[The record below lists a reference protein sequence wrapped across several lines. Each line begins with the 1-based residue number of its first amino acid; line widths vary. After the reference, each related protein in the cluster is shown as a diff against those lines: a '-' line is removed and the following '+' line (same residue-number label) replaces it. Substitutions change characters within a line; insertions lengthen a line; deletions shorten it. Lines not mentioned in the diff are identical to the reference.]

1 MTDID
6 AAVGELA
13 VFVANLTDDDIP
25 VATRRRA
32 AHVVADTLGVM
43 LRGSATEGAGRLI
56 EQRRTTGAC
65 TIVSKRYPAADV
77 EEATLLNA
85 VSACST
91 ELDEGTRPT
100 GHPAMHILPPTLAA
114 AQAAGLSGEAFLT
127 AFVVGYEV
135 QTRLQRA
142 AHLRA
147 PVHCH
152 GNYGHVGAAAALSK
166 LRGAS
171 SGETSTAMN
180 GAAGFAS
187 ATSYSL
193 PYAGSTI
200 HTAAPAMSGLA
211 ALVVDRLVQAGFS
224 SFPGSV
230 REVFGS
236 ILGDRIDAA
245 ALVDGLGGAW
255 AVDQG
260 YVKFHSTCGHV
271 HPVIESLADALRKPE
286 DAAGLPWQL
295 GDRIDPEEIESVRVH
310 VGVRASELN
319 GLPEVM
325 TPLAARF
332 SIPFS
337 VATAITHGGAEPSAF
352 EGSALTDPGIRALA
366 ERVTIH
372 ADPAYDEEFPAFHRA
387 RVEIRFRNG
396 RVSHGQCENP
406 YGNPQN
412 RATDEHIRWKFE
424 SLAAEVMPPAAV
436 DPLWRAAIDVD
447 KRTSMSGFPQSE

>member
-1 MTDID
+1 MTDFD

-13 VFVANLTDDDIP
+13 LFVANLTDDDIP
-25 VATRRRA
+25 ASTRLRA
-32 AHVVADTLGVM
+32 AHVIADTLGVM
-43 LRGSATEGAGRLI
+43 LRGSATEGADRLI
-56 EQRRTTGAC
+56 EQRRTTGGC
-65 TIVSKRYPAADV
+65 TVVSQFYPQADID
-77 EEATLLNA
+77 EAVLLNA

-100 GHPAMHILPPTLAA
+100 GHPAMHILPPTLAV

-135 QTRLQRA
+135 QARLQRA
-142 AHLRA
+142 AHLRT

-152 GNYGHVGAAAALSK
+152 GNYGHVGVAAALSR
-166 LRGAS
+166 LRGADS
-171 SGETSTAMN
+171 RQTATAMN

-211 ALVVDRLVQAGFS
+211 ALAVDRLVRAGFTA
-224 SFPGSV
+224 FPGSV
-230 REVFGS
+230 GEVFGS

-245 ALVDGLGGAW
+245 ALVDDLGGAW

-295 GDRIDPEEIESVRVH
+295 GDRIDPEEIDSVRVH
-310 VGVRASELN
+310 VGVRASELD

-337 VATAITHGGAEPSAF
+337 VATALTHGGAEASAF
-352 EGSALTDPGIRALA
+352 EGSALTEPRIRALA

-372 ADPAYDEEFPAFHRA
+372 ADPAYDDVFPAFHRA

-396 RVSHGQCENP
+396 RVSRGRCENP

-412 RATDEHIRWKFE
+412 LSLIHI
-424 SLAAEVMPPAAV
+424 
-436 DPLWRAAIDVD
+436 
-447 KRTSMSGFPQSE
+447 